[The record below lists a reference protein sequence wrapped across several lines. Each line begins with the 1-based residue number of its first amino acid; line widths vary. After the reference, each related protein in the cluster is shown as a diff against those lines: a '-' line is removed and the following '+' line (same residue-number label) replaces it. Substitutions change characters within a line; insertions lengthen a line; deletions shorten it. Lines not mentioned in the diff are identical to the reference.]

1 MIQAG
6 GLIPLQTVQP
16 VRQLIALMFSGVV
29 EDSVID
35 DVASYPLHPI
45 KLLKGECQGS
55 TETIASIEP
64 IRQSKLNWFA
74 SAGMEQNRGSEVLGV
89 ETSL

>member
-16 VRQLIALMFSGVV
+16 VRPLSALMFSGVV

-35 DVASYPLHPI
+35 DVASYPFHLI

-55 TETIASIEP
+55 TETIAIIEP

-74 SAGMEQNRGSEVLGV
+74 GA
-89 ETSL
+89 